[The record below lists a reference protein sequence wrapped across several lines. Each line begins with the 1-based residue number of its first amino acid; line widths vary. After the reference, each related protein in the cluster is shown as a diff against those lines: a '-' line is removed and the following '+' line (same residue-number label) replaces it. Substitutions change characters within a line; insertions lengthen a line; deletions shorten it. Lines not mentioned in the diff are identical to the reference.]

1 MVTMATG
8 AALTVPLTSSLLTAC
23 SEVKKAEES
32 SYMLSYFNE
41 EDFISLQNMLDIIIP
56 KTDSPSAVD
65 VGVHQ
70 IIDTMVGK
78 VYNPEQQKE
87 FSKKFTALQT
97 FTSSDISTES
107 FKSLM
112 NSSEEKEKEAK
123 SGLLGLK
130 QQAVA
135 YYLSTE
141 EIGKNY
147 LNYLPVP
154 GTYEPC
160 ISLESVGGKAWA
172 L

>member
-1 MVTMATG
+1 MATG

-23 SEVKKAEES
+23 SEVKKVEES
-32 SYMLSYFNE
+32 NYMLSYFNE
-41 EDFISLQNMLDIIIP
+41 EDFSSLQDMLDIIIP

-70 IIDTMVGK
+70 MIDTMVGK
-78 VYNPEQQKE
+78 VYNPAQQKE
-87 FSKKFTALQT
+87 FSEKFIALQT
-97 FTSSDISTES
+97 FGSSKLSVEN

-112 NSSEEKEKEAK
+112 NSAEEKDQEAK

-154 GTYEPC
+154 GAYEPC

>member
-23 SEVKKAEES
+23 SEVKKVEES
-32 SYMLSYFNE
+32 NYMLSYFNE
-41 EDFISLQNMLDIIIP
+41 EDFSSLQDMLDIIIP

-70 IIDTMVGK
+70 MIDTMVGK
-78 VYNPEQQKE
+78 VYNPAQQKE
-87 FSKKFTALQT
+87 FSEKFTALQT
-97 FTSSDISTES
+97 FGSSNLSVEN

-112 NSSEEKEKEAK
+112 NSAEEKDQEAK

-154 GTYEPC
+154 GAYEPC